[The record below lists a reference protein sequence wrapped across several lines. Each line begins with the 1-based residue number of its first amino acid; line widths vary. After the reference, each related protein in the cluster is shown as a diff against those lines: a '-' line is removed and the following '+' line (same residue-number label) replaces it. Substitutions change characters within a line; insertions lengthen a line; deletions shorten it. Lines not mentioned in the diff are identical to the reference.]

1 MNAKPA
7 ANNKPFIKEDR
18 YLVFK
23 RSDISQA
30 LTTYEKETLLSLA
43 QKVFLNRKSRGK
55 TPLEC
60 VVVES
65 DWPNYND
72 VWESVERVD
81 SGSYQALDAT
91 INNLTSTYGDNWY
104 DGFIAAIAMAR
115 DGEELECIPESD
127 ILLLS
132 EIAEDEMVKR
142 KTKRN
147 KKLHGQD
154 ELIQRMFDEGFFGVL
169 CYDEVMESLREKG
182 VIDAFYYCECD
193 SCGNCFEVVKVG
205 SPCDNCNEGT
215 MQPQDVDPWD

>member
-1 MNAKPA
+1 MSSDE
-7 ANNKPFIKEDR
+7 FIRENR

-23 RSDISQA
+23 RTDIDLS
-30 LTTYEKETLLSLA
+30 LTTHEKETLLMLCK
-43 QKVFLNRKSRGK
+43 KVFLNRQARGK
-55 TPLEC
+55 IPLEC
-60 VVVES
+60 VVIES

-81 SGSYQALDAT
+81 SGSYQALDVT

-115 DGEELECIPESD
+115 DGEELECIPDSD
-127 ILLLS
+127 VLLLS

-154 ELIQRMFDEGFFGVL
+154 KLIQAIFDTGLFGCL
-169 CYDEVMESLREKG
+169 GYDEVMESLMEKG
-182 VIDAFYYCECD
+182 VIDELYYCECNN
-193 SCGNCFEVVKVG
+193 CGNCFEVVNVG

-215 MQPQDVDPWD
+215 MQPQDVEPY